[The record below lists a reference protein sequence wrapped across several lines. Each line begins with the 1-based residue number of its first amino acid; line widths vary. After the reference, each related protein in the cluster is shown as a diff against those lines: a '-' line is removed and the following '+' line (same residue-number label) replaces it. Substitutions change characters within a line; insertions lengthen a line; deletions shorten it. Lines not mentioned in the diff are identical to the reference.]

1 MTPVSKEMQRWEL
14 ITPTEENS
22 FCLFEQALEDNP
34 LVLFHATPK
43 RHFHSITKSGF
54 RSATELGLAELSSVS
69 YAKRS
74 SSCLAHIGNDVKEAY
89 VVFAVE
95 FDTLQQQGI
104 KDNPSDI
111 HVYKSEIQPH
121 ILGYCEIP
129 EGFRVS

>member
-1 MTPVSKEMQRWEL
+1 MMQETKEMQRWEL
-14 ITPTEENS
+14 ILPTEENS
-22 FCLFEQALEDNP
+22 FCLFKQALEDNP

-43 RHFHSITKSGF
+43 RNFDSIANSGF
-54 RSATELGLAELSSVS
+54 RSAAELSSGELSSVS

-74 SSCLAHIGNDVKEAY
+74 ASCLVHIGNDVKEAY

-95 FDTLQQQGI
+95 FDTLQKPGI

>member
-1 MTPVSKEMQRWEL
+1 MPVSKEIQRWEL
-14 ITPTEENS
+14 ISPTEENR

-43 RHFHSITKSGF
+43 RHFDSIANSGF
-54 RSATELGLAELSSVS
+54 RSAAELGSGELSSVS

-74 SSCLAHIGNDVKEAY
+74 SSCLAHIGNGVKEAY
-89 VVFAVE
+89 VVLAVE